1 MDKAYRFIELV
12 LVVSEGKSFKAK
24 QAVEYLV
31 DFVVAVV
38 VVVVQLHRL
47 VVICHTCNKE
57 AFLLKYHCI

>member
-1 MDKAYRFIELV
+1 MDEAYRFIELV

-38 VVVVQLHRL
+38 VVVVVQLHRL
-47 VVICHTCNKE
+47 VVILNMS
-57 AFLLKYHCI
+57 YM